1 MDGFLE
7 MVKIIALIVEIRNF
21 NPNKTVMDKEASKCE
36 IILMVVILIA
46 IAVGLWFVI

>member
-1 MDGFLE
+1 
-7 MVKIIALIVEIRNF
+7 
-21 NPNKTVMDKEASKCE
+21 MDKEVSKCE